1 MVVLS
6 AAVCTKQGKTLLARQ
21 FINMPRTRIEGLLAA
36 FGKLVADS
44 TNRQHTYI
52 ETDSVRYV
60 FQSMETLYLLLIT
73 NKASNIVE
81 DLETLRLISK
91 VVPEYC
97 GGGMISEEVVQKNAF
112 DLVFAFDE
120 VISLG
125 YRENITIQQIRTNL
139 EMDSHE
145 ETLHDMIEASKM
157 QEAKEEAKKRA
168 KAIKAEK
175 RERAK
180 SGISNSK
187 MQGIGSDSYASSSTM
202 LSSDDRRD
210 TRNVEYN
217 DRSGNNNNNNNNDYR
232 DDPPPK
238 RTARKGKGLK
248 LGGKKKGKDSF
259 MSKMKQEDGLR
270 DLKSNLQGD
279 VANVDGG
286 GVTAG
291 AGGQMVQD
299 DQVRVLLEEKLN
311 ISMKSDGSIDI
322 MEVKGTLAVICND
335 EACGKVQV
343 QLSPDS
349 IAQAGENG
357 FQFKTNPN
365 MSKNDFL
372 KNSLLCLKNKKRD
385 YPLQKPT
392 TVLRWRFS
400 SNDDSSIPFTI
411 NSWPEAGNGGKMDV
425 NVEYS
430 LEREDVTLE
439 NVQILI
445 PLGTTTDAPQITT
458 CDVGSHRHNSRKG
471 FLEWNIDYIDSSNG
485 TANLEFTINGDT
497 EESYFPVQ
505 VNFSS
510 KNLLSSVNVDEV
522 AVVNME
528 DELLYKVASRL
539 VVDNYVIDYE

>member
-1 MVVLS
+1 
-6 AAVCTKQGKTLLARQ
+6 
-21 FINMPRTRIEGLLAA
+21 
-36 FGKLVADS
+36 
-44 TNRQHTYI
+44 
-52 ETDSVRYV
+52 
-60 FQSMETLYLLLIT
+60 
-73 NKASNIVE
+73 
-81 DLETLRLISK
+81 
-91 VVPEYC
+91 
-97 GGGMISEEVVQKNAF
+97 
-112 DLVFAFDE
+112 
-120 VISLG
+120 
-125 YRENITIQQIRTNL
+125 
-139 EMDSHE
+139 MDSHE

-311 ISMKSDGSIDI
+311 ISMTII
-322 MEVKGTLAVICND
+322 M
-335 EACGKVQV
+335 
-343 QLSPDS
+343 
-349 IAQAGENG
+349 
-357 FQFKTNPN
+357 
-365 MSKNDFL
+365 
-372 KNSLLCLKNKKRD
+372 
-385 YPLQKPT
+385 
-392 TVLRWRFS
+392 
-400 SNDDSSIPFTI
+400 
-411 NSWPEAGNGGKMDV
+411 
-425 NVEYS
+425 
-430 LEREDVTLE
+430 
-439 NVQILI
+439 
-445 PLGTTTDAPQITT
+445 IT
-458 CDVGSHRHNSRKG
+458 
-471 FLEWNIDYIDSSNG
+471 
-485 TANLEFTINGDT
+485 
-497 EESYFPVQ
+497 
-505 VNFSS
+505 
-510 KNLLSSVNVDEV
+510 
-522 AVVNME
+522 
-528 DELLYKVASRL
+528 
-539 VVDNYVIDYE
+539 

>member
-36 FGKLVADS
+36 FGKLVSDS
-44 TNRQHTYI
+44 SDRQHTYI

-112 DLVFAFDE
+112 DLIFAFDE

-168 KAIKAEK
+168 KAIKKEK

-180 SGISNSK
+180 TGISSSK
-187 MQGIGSDSYASSSTM
+187 MQGIGSDSISSSSTF
-202 LSSDDRRD
+202 LSSNDRRD

-217 DRSGNNNNNNNNDYR
+217 NDRGSNNNDYR

-259 MSKMKQEDGLR
+259 LSKMKQEDGLR
-270 DLKSNLQGD
+270 DLKSNMQADG
-279 VANVDGG
+279 VAADNA
-286 GVTAG
+286 VTAG

-299 DQVRVLLEEKLN
+299 DQIRVLLEEKLN

-322 MEVKGTLAVICND
+322 MEVKGTLAVVCND
-335 EACGKVQV
+335 PECGKVQI
-343 QLSPDS
+343 QLAADS
-349 IAQAGENG
+349 VGQAGDNG

-372 KNSLLCLKNKKRD
+372 KNSLLCLKNKNRD
-385 YPLQKPT
+385 YPTGKPT

-411 NSWPEAGNGGKMDV
+411 NSWPEADNGGKMNV

-445 PLGTTTDAPQITT
+445 PLGTTSAAPQITT

-485 TANLEFTINGDT
+485 SANLEFTIDGDS
-497 EESYFPVQ
+497 EEMYFPVQ
-505 VNFSS
+505 VNFMS
-510 KNLLSSVNVDEV
+510 KDLLSGVSVDE
-522 AVVNME
+522 AVVDGKE

-539 VVDNYVIDYE
+539 VVDNYVIDYD

>member
-6 AAVCTKQGKTLLARQ
+6 AAVCTKQGKTLVARQ

-44 TNRQHTYI
+44 ADRQHTYI

-97 GGGMISEEVVQKNAF
+97 GGGMISEDVVQKNAF
-112 DLVFAFDE
+112 DLIFAFDE

-168 KAIKAEK
+168 KAIKKEQ

-187 MQGIGSDSYASSSTM
+187 MVGIGSDSMSSSSTF

-210 TRNVEYN
+210 TRNVEHN
-217 DRSGNNNNNNNNDYR
+217 SGGFSNNDYK
-232 DDPPPK
+232 DDPPPS

-259 MSKMKQEDGLR
+259 LSKMKQEDGLR
-270 DLKSNLQGD
+270 DLRTGSQSGPTDSGD
-279 VANVDGG
+279 AVA
-286 GVTAG
+286 TG

-299 DQVRVLLEEKLN
+299 DQVRVLLEEKMN
-311 ISMKSDGSIDI
+311 ISMKSDGSIDV

-335 EACGKVQV
+335 ESAGKVQV
-343 QLSPDS
+343 QLSHDS
-349 IAQAGENG
+349 IGAAGDNG

-372 KNSLLCLKNKKRD
+372 KSSLLCLKNKKRD
-385 YPLQKPT
+385 YPLGKPT

-411 NSWPEAGNGGKMDV
+411 NSWPEVDNGGKINV

-430 LEREDVTLE
+430 LEREDITLE

-445 PLGTTTDAPQITT
+445 PLGTTTDAPQITA

-471 FLEWNIDYIDSSNG
+471 HLEWNIDYIDSSNG
-485 TANLEFTINGDT
+485 SANLEFTIKGDN
-497 EESYFPVQ
+497 EEAYFPVQ
-505 VNFSS
+505 VDFVS
-510 KNLLSSVNVDEV
+510 KNLLSGVSVDEV
-522 AVVNME
+522 VVADSDN
-528 DELLYKVASRL
+528 ELLHKVASRL
-539 VVDNYVIDYE
+539 IVDNYIIDYE

>member
-44 TNRQHTYI
+44 TDRQHTYI

-259 MSKMKQEDGLR
+259 LSKMKQEDGLR
-270 DLKSNLQGD
+270 DLKSNFLVKIQ
-279 VANVDGG
+279 
-286 GVTAG
+286 VT
-291 AGGQMVQD
+291 
-299 DQVRVLLEEKLN
+299 
-311 ISMKSDGSIDI
+311 
-322 MEVKGTLAVICND
+322 T
-335 EACGKVQV
+335 
-343 QLSPDS
+343 
-349 IAQAGENG
+349 
-357 FQFKTNPN
+357 
-365 MSKNDFL
+365 
-372 KNSLLCLKNKKRD
+372 
-385 YPLQKPT
+385 
-392 TVLRWRFS
+392 
-400 SNDDSSIPFTI
+400 
-411 NSWPEAGNGGKMDV
+411 
-425 NVEYS
+425 
-430 LEREDVTLE
+430 
-439 NVQILI
+439 
-445 PLGTTTDAPQITT
+445 
-458 CDVGSHRHNSRKG
+458 
-471 FLEWNIDYIDSSNG
+471 
-485 TANLEFTINGDT
+485 
-497 EESYFPVQ
+497 
-505 VNFSS
+505 
-510 KNLLSSVNVDEV
+510 
-522 AVVNME
+522 
-528 DELLYKVASRL
+528 
-539 VVDNYVIDYE
+539 